1 MILHPDMAI
10 DLLREMQSRD
20 LALIAIVAGMQD
32 SEDEAVAR
40 LGEIEQAMREWRAS
54 TPRRSADSHRKA
66 DIADDVIQ
74 IAPRLANAIRQIQA
88 VRAA

>member
-10 DLLREMQSRD
+10 DLLREMESRD

-54 TPRRSADSHRKA
+54 TPRRGAEGRRKTQ
-66 DIADDVIQ
+66 IADDVIQ
-74 IAPRLANAIRQIQA
+74 IAPRLANAIRQVQA
-88 VRAA
+88 VGS

>member
-1 MILHPDMAI
+1 
-10 DLLREMQSRD
+10 MQSRD

-40 LGEIEQAMREWRAS
+40 LGEINEQAMREWRAS
-54 TPRRSADSHRKA
+54 TPRRGAEGRRKTQ
-66 DIADDVIQ
+66 IADDVIQ

>member
-1 MILHPDMAI
+1 V
-10 DLLREMQSRD
+10 RRT
-20 LALIAIVAGMQD
+20 
-32 SEDEAVAR
+32 